1 MGIHLVPAILETGTR
16 QLVEELVNPGQ
27 NKNLM
32 SIQIPKWESTTT
44 AGTLLGIL
52 KESGAT
58 PLDKDK
64 YRPANLSIALGF
76 DPFNELEFTGRVSRL
91 NIFNSALSIERMV
104 AQTTAGGEECGA
116 PGDLVN
122 WEEAE
127 WTLHS

>member
-58 PLDKDK
+58 PLIQISDG
-64 YRPANLSIALGF
+64 S
-76 DPFNELEFTGRVSRL
+76 T
-91 NIFNSALSIERMV
+91 ALSQSV
-104 AQTTAGGEECGA
+104 
-116 PGDLVN
+116 DK
-122 WEEAE
+122 
-127 WTLHS
+127 